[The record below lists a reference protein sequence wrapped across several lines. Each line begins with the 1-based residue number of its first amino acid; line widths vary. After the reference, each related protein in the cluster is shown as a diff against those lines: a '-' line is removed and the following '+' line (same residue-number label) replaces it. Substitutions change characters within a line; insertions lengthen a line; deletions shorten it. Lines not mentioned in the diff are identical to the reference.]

1 MLHFENC
8 NVFKQFFARGNKVKF
23 NQFSLFVEI
32 LFADETLKKTLN
44 DKIKESLNQ
53 SLRLSKE
60 SIIMLRLLC
69 LLNTLCSRYYASY
82 QLLSTYIL
90 YQILYFIFIIK

>member
-44 DKIKESLNQ
+44 DNENKRKFESVIATFKRIN
-53 SLRLSKE
+53 
-60 SIIMLRLLC
+60 
-69 LLNTLCSRYYASY
+69 YYASITM
-82 QLLSTYIL
+82 LPC
-90 YQILYFIFIIK
+90 

>member
-32 LFADETLKKTLN
+32 FFADETLKKL
-44 DKIKESLNQ
+44 
-53 SLRLSKE
+53 
-60 SIIMLRLLC
+60 
-69 LLNTLCSRYYASY
+69 
-82 QLLSTYIL
+82 
-90 YQILYFIFIIK
+90 

>member
-32 LFADETLKKTLN
+32 LFADETLNDNENKRKFELVIATFKKIN
-44 DKIKESLNQ
+44 
-53 SLRLSKE
+53 
-60 SIIMLRLLC
+60 
-69 LLNTLCSRYYASY
+69 YYASI
-82 QLLSTYIL
+82 TM
-90 YQILYFIFIIK
+90 FPC

>member
-1 MLHFENC
+1 MLHFKNC

-44 DKIKESLNQ
+44 DNENKRKFESVIATFKRINYYG
-53 SLRLSKE
+53 
-60 SIIMLRLLC
+60 SITMFPC
-69 LLNTLCSRYYASY
+69 
-82 QLLSTYIL
+82 
-90 YQILYFIFIIK
+90 

>member
-1 MLHFENC
+1 MLHDMLHFENC

-44 DKIKESLNQ
+44 DNENKRKFESVIATFKKIN
-53 SLRLSKE
+53 
-60 SIIMLRLLC
+60 
-69 LLNTLCSRYYASY
+69 YYASI
-82 QLLSTYIL
+82 TM
-90 YQILYFIFIIK
+90 FPC

>member
-44 DKIKESLNQ
+44 DNENKRKFESVIATFKRINYYT
-53 SLRLSKE
+53 S
-60 SIIMLRLLC
+60 LLC
-69 LLNTLCSRYYASY
+69 SLVEYSML
-82 QLLSTYIL
+82 
-90 YQILYFIFIIK
+90 

>member
-44 DKIKESLNQ
+44 DNENKRKFESVIAIFKKIN
-53 SLRLSKE
+53 
-60 SIIMLRLLC
+60 
-69 LLNTLCSRYYASY
+69 YYASI
-82 QLLSTYIL
+82 TM
-90 YQILYFIFIIK
+90 FPC